1 MTGILRESGFKMTN
15 QLTTEKKSVIAF
27 ARSAKAAS
35 GILARL
41 TDVEK
46 NAALSLIAKHIKER
60 ADDILAAN
68 KKDVEAAWFLVETGD
83 MAEALFRRLKLDEAK
98 LADILKG
105 IEQVAALEDPVGKVT
120 LATELDEGLRL
131 YRVNCPIGVVGVIFE
146 ARPDALVQ
154 IATLCLKSGNGVL
167 LKGGREAEHS
177 NRALFAAIQAAMS
190 DAQLP
195 ADAFVLLESREDVNA
210 LLKAEGVVDLII
222 PRGSNAL
229 VRFVQENTNIPVLG
243 HAEGICHIYVDRV
256 ADLQKALA
264 ITVDAKVTYPAA
276 CNAVETLL
284 VHKAVARD
292 FLPEVIEALQQHS
305 VEVRCEGESIK
316 EFQIEGVK
324 PATEEDWQTEYSDL
338 ILSIKT
344 VESLD
349 EAIAH
354 INEYSSHH
362 TDSIITE
369 DIAAF
374 NKFFA
379 EVNSAGVYL
388 NASTRF
394 ADGFR
399 YGFGA
404 EVGIST
410 GAMHPRGPVGL
421 EGLVT
426 YKYKLVGNGHIVT
439 DYSGKDAKSFT
450 HRQIS

>member
-1 MTGILRESGFKMTN
+1 MTN
-15 QLTTEKKSVIAF
+15 QATTEKKSVIAF
-27 ARSAKAAS
+27 AQNAKTAS

-46 NAALSLIAKHIKER
+46 NTALALIAGRIKER
-60 ADDILAAN
+60 TDEILAAN
-68 KKDVEAAWFLVETGD
+68 KKDVEAAKPMVETGD
-83 MAEALFRRLKLDEAK
+83 MAEALFRRLKLDQAK
-98 LADILKG
+98 LADITKG
-105 IEQVAALEDPVGKVT
+105 IEQVAALEDPVGKIT
-120 LATELDEGLRL
+120 LATELDEGLNL

-154 IATLCLKSGNGVL
+154 IATLCLKSGNSVL

-177 NRALFAAIQAAMS
+177 NRALFSAIQSAVR

-210 LLKAEGVVDLII
+210 LLKAEGFVDLII
-222 PRGSNAL
+222 PRGSNSL

-243 HAEGICHIYVDRV
+243 HAEGICHIYVDCA

-284 VHKAVARD
+284 VHREIARG
-292 FLPEVIEALQQHS
+292 FLPEVIEALQQNG
-305 VEVRCEGESIK
+305 VEVRCEAQAIK
-316 EFQIEGVK
+316 EFQFEGVK
-324 PATEEDWQTEYSDL
+324 LASKEDWRTEYSDL
-338 ILSIKT
+338 ILSIKM

-349 EAIAH
+349 DAIAH

-369 DIAAF
+369 DDVAF
-374 NKFFA
+374 DKFFA

-421 EGLVT
+421 DGLVT
-426 YKYKLVGNGHIVT
+426 YKYKLSGNGQIVA
-439 DYSGKDAKSFT
+439 DYSGKDAKPFT
-450 HRQIS
+450 HKPIL

>member
-1 MTGILRESGFKMTN
+1 MTT
-15 QLTTEKKSVIAF
+15 QLMAEKKSVIAF

-41 TDVEK
+41 TGVEK
-46 NAALSLIAKHIKER
+46 NAALGLIAERIKER
-60 ADDILAAN
+60 AAEILVANRKDI
-68 KKDVEAAWFLVETGD
+68 EAARSLVDTGD

-98 LADILKG
+98 IADIIKG
-105 IEQVAALEDPVGKVT
+105 IEQVAALEDPVGKIT

-131 YRVNCPIGVVGVIFE
+131 YRINCPLGVVGVIFE

-177 NRALFAAIQAAMS
+177 NRALFAAIQSAVN

-195 ADAFVLLESREDVNA
+195 VDAFALLESREDVQA
-210 LLKAEGVVDLII
+210 LLKAEGFVDLII
-222 PRGSNAL
+222 PRGSNSL
-229 VRFVQENTNIPVLG
+229 VRFVQENTSIPVLG
-243 HAEGICHIYVDRV
+243 HAEGICHIYVDHA
-256 ADLQKALA
+256 ADLHKALA
-264 ITVDAKVTYPAA
+264 IAIDAKVTYPAA

-284 VHKAVARD
+284 VHKGVARH
-292 FLPEVIEALQQHS
+292 FLPVVIQALQQNG
-305 VEVRCEGESIK
+305 VEVRCEAQSIQ
-316 EFQIEGVK
+316 EFQLEVVK
-324 PATEEDWQTEYSDL
+324 QATEEDWRTEYSDL
-338 ILSIKT
+338 ILSIKI

-354 INEYSSHH
+354 INEYGSHH
-362 TDSIITE
+362 TDSMVTE
-369 DIAAF
+369 DEAAF
-374 NKFFA
+374 DKFFA
-379 EVNSAGVYL
+379 EVNSAGIYF

-410 GAMHPRGPVGL
+410 AAMHPRGPVGL

-426 YKYKLVGNGHIVT
+426 YKYKLSGKGHVVA
-439 DYSGKDAKSFT
+439 DYSGKDAKPFT
-450 HRQIS
+450 HKPLL